1 MPCLISPL
9 HKCGDANTNS
19 ETHNN
24 PINISGE
31 TLRMAGREMDA
42 LSAIISA
49 RAENDPINRNARP
62 GRFKSPMLPIERESA
77 QCIRGYTFKADGEV
91 GQIARAARHESVRAP
106 LTDELHCR
114 DMVSPGSF
122 RVKRT
127 LELDDPEANASPRGE
142 ALTVGSRP
150 RAIGAG
156 NKGIRCPA
164 SARSKGHP

>member
-1 MPCLISPL
+1 MPCLISPP

-24 PINISGE
+24 PININGE

-42 LSAIISA
+42 SSAIISA
-49 RAENDPINRNARP
+49 RAENGPINRNARP
-62 GRFKSPMLPIERESA
+62 GRFKSPMFAIERESA
-77 QCIRGYTFKADGEV
+77 QCIRGYTFKAD

-127 LELDDPEANASPRGE
+127 LELDDPKANASPRRV
-142 ALTVGSRP
+142 APTVGSRP

-156 NKGIRCPA
+156 NRGIRCPA